1 MPRMTPSRLLSL
13 ALLLVVA
20 ITGVAVARD
29 GRQGNSERAEPLVIA
44 HRGASGYRPEHT
56 LAAYELGARLGAD
69 YVEPDLVRTKDGVLV
84 ARHENEISGTTDVA
98 SHPEFADRRT
108 TKVIDGVSLTGWFT
122 EDFTLAELKTLR
134 AVERIPALRPRN
146 TRYNGFYEVPTLQ
159 EVIDLTKRLSKELG
173 RPIGIYPETKHPTYF
188 RDIGLPLE
196 EPLVRVLNRNG
207 LNRKGAKVFVQS
219 FEVGNLK
226 ALDEELRVPLV
237 QLLGSRLPTPQNP
250 NAHRPYDR
258 VVAGDPITYPDMAT
272 PAGLRDIAEY
282 ADGVG
287 PSKDYIV
294 PRDAAGNSLAPTS
307 FVDDAHEAG
316 LLVHP
321 YTFRNEN
328 SFLPAELRSSA
339 DPAAHGNA
347 AAEYEQFFD
356 LGVDGLFSD
365 HADTAVRARGG
376 GTPGRGEA
384 RLLARAIL
392 PSDAYQPGP
401 PSGAA
406 LMPDNGVTPPFPGQ
420 PIPGFSAVLKGP
432 AGTLY
437 GMPDNGYG
445 AKTNSADF
453 LLRLYRI
460 RPHFKTA
467 RGGSGQVDVLG
478 FIQLRDPDNR
488 VNFPLTRPD
497 RLLTGADFDIESVR
511 RTPDGDL
518 WFGDEFGPFLLHTDA
533 SGRVLEAPISLP
545 GVRSPQNPFLP
556 DPDAWNIP
564 ASRGFEPMALS
575 TDGRRLYPMLEG
587 ALRNDPDPR
596 RRVLNEFSLRDGE
609 YTGRTWNY
617 RVDAEYPSAVIGDMT
632 AVDRN
637 RFVLIERDD
646 FQGVEAQQKKIYL
659 IDLRKLDA
667 DGYLQKELVL
677 DLLAIRDPDDISL
690 PARPGE
696 FGVGDPFS
704 FPLQSVESLEVLDDH
719 RLLIANDNNYPGSD
733 GRWVAR
739 DKPDDVELIVV
750 KLGDRL

>member
-1 MPRMTPSRLLSL
+1 MGLGTMLRMKPSRPVAA
-13 ALLLVVA
+13 ALLLVA
-20 ITGVAVARD
+20 AFSGTSIAHGDGEQRRD
-29 GRQGNSERAEPLVIA
+29 KQVKPLVIA

-56 LAAYELGARLGAD
+56 LASYELGARLGAD
-69 YVEPDLVRTKDGVLV
+69 YVEPDLVSTKDGVLV

-98 SHPEFADRRT
+98 TRPEFAGRRT

-134 AVERIPALRPRN
+134 AKERIPALRPRN
-146 TRYNGFYEVPTLQ
+146 TVYDGLFEVPTFQ
-159 EVIDLTKRLSKELG
+159 EVVDLTKHLSRELG

-188 RDIGLPLE
+188 REIGLPLE
-196 EPLVRVLNRNG
+196 EPLVRLLNRNG

-226 ALDEELRVPLV
+226 ALDEDLSVPLV
-237 QLLGSRLPTPQNP
+237 QLLGAPS
-250 NAHRPYDR
+250 ARPYDFT
-258 VVAGDPITYPDMAT
+258 VSGDPRTYAAMAT
-272 PAGLRDIAEY
+272 PGGLSDIARY

-294 PRDAAGNSLAPTS
+294 PRDAAGSSLPPTS
-307 FVDDAHEAG
+307 FVDDAHGAG

-328 SFLPAELRSSA
+328 TFLPLELRSST
-339 DPAAHGNA
+339 DPAAYGDA
-347 AAEYEQFFD
+347 RSEYEQFFD

-365 HADTAVRARGG
+365 NADTAVRSRGG
-376 GTPGRGEA
+376 GKAGDGEPQ
-384 RLLARAIL
+384 LLARAIL

-406 LMPDNGVTPPFPGQ
+406 VAPNNGVTPPFPGQ
-420 PIPGFSAVLKGP
+420 PIPGFSAVLDGP
-432 AGTLY
+432 GDTFY

-445 AKTNSADF
+445 AKNNSADF

-467 RGGSGQVDVLG
+467 RGGSGAVDVLG
-478 FIQLRDPDNR
+478 FIQLRDPDGH
-488 VNFPLTRPD
+488 VNFPLTRRD
-497 RLLTGADFDIESVR
+497 RLLTGADFDLESVR
-511 RTPDGDL
+511 RTEDGDL
-518 WFGDEFGPFLLHTDA
+518 WFGEEFGPFLLHTDA
-533 SGRVLEAPISLP
+533 SGRVLEAPIPLP
-545 GVRSPQNPFLP
+545 GVQSPQNPFLP

-596 RRVLNEFSLRDGE
+596 RRVLNEFSIRDGE
-609 YTGRTWNY
+609 YSWRTWDY
-617 RVDAEYPSAVIGDMT
+617 RVDPAFPGAVIGDLT

-646 FQGVEAQQKKIYL
+646 AQGVEAQQKKIYL
-659 IDLRKLDA
+659 IDLRRTDS
-667 DGYLQKELVL
+667 DGYLEKRLVL
-677 DLLAIRDPDDISL
+677 DLLAIRDPRGVSL

-704 FPLQSVESLEVLDDH
+704 LPLQSVESLEVLDDD

-733 GRWVAR
+733 GRWIAR
-739 DKPDDVELIVV
+739 DRPDDVELIVV
-750 KLGDRL
+750 RLGQDL

>member
-1 MPRMTPSRLLSL
+1 MTPSRLLSL
-13 ALLLVVA
+13 VLLLVVA
-20 ITGVAVARD
+20 TTGVAVARGGD
-29 GRQGNSERAEPLVIA
+29 SGQDDRKGHRADPVVIA

-56 LAAYELGARLGAD
+56 LAAYEVGARLGAD

-98 SHPEFADRRT
+98 SHPEFAARRT
-108 TKVIDGVSLTGWFT
+108 TKTIDGVTLTGWFT

-134 AVERIPALRPRN
+134 AVERIPAIRPRN
-146 TRYNGFYEVPTLQ
+146 TRYNGFYEVPTFQ

-173 RPIGIYPETKHPTYF
+173 RPIGIYPETKHPSYF
-188 RDIGLPLE
+188 RGIGLPLE
-196 EPLVRVLNRNG
+196 EPLIRTLERNG
-207 LNRKGAKVFVQS
+207 LNSSRAKVFVQS
-219 FEVGNLK
+219 FEVGNLQM
-226 ALDEELRVPLV
+226 LDSELRVPIV
-237 QLLGSRLPTPQNP
+237 QLLGAPAQ
-250 NAHRPYDR
+250 RPWDF
-258 VVAGDPITYPDMAT
+258 VVSGDPRTYADMAT

-294 PRDAAGNSLAPTS
+294 PRDAAGNSLPPTS
-307 FVDDAHEAG
+307 FVDDAHGAD
-316 LLVHP
+316 LVVHP

-328 SFLPAELRSSA
+328 NFLPLELRSSS
-339 DPAAHGNA
+339 DPAAYGNA

-365 HADTAVRARGG
+365 NADTAVRARGG
-376 GTPGRGEA
+376 GKPGRGEA
-384 RLLARAIL
+384 QLLARAIL

-401 PSGAA
+401 PSGA
-406 LMPDNGVTPPFPGQ
+406 LVNPDNGVTPPFPGQ

-432 AGTLY
+432 GGTFY

-460 RPHFKTA
+460 RPDFKTA
-467 RGGSGQVDVLG
+467 GGGSGQVDVLD
-478 FIQLRDPDNR
+478 FIQLRDPDNK
-488 VNFPLTRPD
+488 VNFQLNRPD
-497 RLLTGADFDIESVR
+497 RLLTGADFDLESVR
-511 RTPDGDL
+511 RTADGDL
-518 WFGDEFGPFLLHTDA
+518 WFGEEFGPFLLHTDA
-533 SGRVLEAPISLP
+533 SGRVLEAPIPLP
-545 GVRSPQNPFLP
+545 GVQSPQNPFLA
-556 DPDAWNIP
+556 DPAAANLP

-575 TDGRRLYPMLEG
+575 SDGRKLYPMLEG
-587 ALRNDPDPR
+587 ALIGDPEPR
-596 RRVLNEFSLRDGE
+596 RRVLNEFSLSDGE

-617 RVDAEYPSAVIGDMT
+617 RVDAEYPGAVIGDMT

-646 FQGVEAQQKKIYL
+646 FQGIEAQQKKIYL
-659 IDLRKLDA
+659 IDLRKTDS
-667 DGYLQKELVL
+667 DGYLKKELVL

-690 PARPGE
+690 PARLGE

-704 FPLQSVESLEVLDDH
+704 FPLQSVESLDVLSGD

-750 KLGDRL
+750 KLGGDLD